1 MFDTQLRLNE
11 QASQTNGVAKT
22 GQRKTKAAS
31 LLGVREEDNVITQ
44 QTKGDMGEETG
55 AAATTTTTTTTT
67 ITITIGRIITD
78 RAGSVEDRD
87 RHHMQ
92 GKGDNHTKGRLA
104 AVIGERNGQI
114 SATQK
119 LRR

>member
-1 MFDTQLRLNE
+1 MFNTRLWSNK

-55 AAATTTTTTTTT
+55 AAAATTTTTTT
-67 ITITIGRIITD
+67 ITTTIGRIITD

-104 AVIGERNGQI
+104 AVIGERDGQI